1 MSTELVILGWSVV
14 LLLAQIVI
22 QASLATSELGLGY
35 AMGARDEGRALSSRL
50 AGRADR
56 VLRNFLQTF
65 PAFVALAIGVTVAG
79 KAGGA
84 AAVGA
89 HLYFWA
95 RVAYIPAY
103 LLGVAVVRT
112 LIWAV
117 SIVGLVMM
125 VAAFLG

>member
-1 MSTELVILGWSVV
+1 MSTELVLLGWSVV

-35 AMGARDEGRALSSRL
+35 AMGARDEGRATSGAL

-56 VLRNFLQTF
+56 ILRNFLQTF

-79 KAGGA
+79 KAGGVA
-84 AAVGA
+84 SIGA

-103 LLGVAVVRT
+103 LLGVAIVRT

-125 VAAFLG
+125 VTAFLG